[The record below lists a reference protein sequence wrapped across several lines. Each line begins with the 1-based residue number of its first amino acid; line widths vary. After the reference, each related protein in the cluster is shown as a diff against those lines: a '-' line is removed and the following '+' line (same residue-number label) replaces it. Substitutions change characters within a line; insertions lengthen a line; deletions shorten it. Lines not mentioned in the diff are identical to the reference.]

1 MSLVGQDA
9 EHVCRWCACV
19 FRAPLR
25 KQWNASLF
33 CQKSCRLHHRAEA
46 NRRYRARKKTTAERV
61 AENRERNRVWA
72 ATHRSCRRARPWLL
86 GEPPF
91 GERLPCHLLR
101 MTMYP
106 KPTSWRFAHENMRHL
121 HGMVSAILGDMVGI
135 EHKMD
140 FDAFRRQSAFNIH
153 ISGDDTVDVFAWGSH
168 LPTLDGLVYKTRTL
182 GHPCE
187 VHIEYRGLAL
197 APLKSR
203 RRGRIRVRVTSITQM
218 QLSNGTEKGAHI
230 PTADAFRNELTA
242 IAHKLGVPHI
252 APNIRCDIV
261 SKSAIKS
268 MVPMDGKY
276 GQVVGWMGT
285 VDLEANAVAYW
296 LLRVASTIGLGSRVA
311 FNFGRMKVEEI
322 HG

>member
-1 MSLVGQDA
+1 M
-9 EHVCRWCACV
+9 

-91 GERLPCHLLR
+91 GERLTCHLLR

-140 FDAFRRQSAFNIH
+140 FVAFRRQSAFNIH
-153 ISGDDTVDVFAWGSH
+153 ISGDALPFGVGGRTRIKANASAEAKGDVEQ
-168 LPTLDGLVYKTRTL
+168 DVRDQLV
-182 GHPCE
+182 
-187 VHIEYRGLAL
+187 AL
-197 APLKSR
+197 W
-203 RRGRIRVRVTSITQM
+203 
-218 QLSNGTEKGAHI
+218 
-230 PTADAFRNELTA
+230 DAFCADE
-242 IAHKLGVPHI
+242 
-252 APNIRCDIV
+252 
-261 SKSAIKS
+261 SAWPARDES
-268 MVPMDGKY
+268 
-276 GQVVGWMGT
+276 
-285 VDLEANAVAYW
+285 ES
-296 LLRVASTIGLGSRVA
+296 ASV
-311 FNFGRMKVEEI
+311 
-322 HG
+322 

>member
-1 MSLVGQDA
+1 MILVGQEA

-25 KQWNASLF
+25 RQWNGTLF
-33 CQKSCRLHHRAEA
+33 CQATCRLRHRAEA

-72 ATHRSCRRARPWLL
+72 AAHRSCRVKKPWLL

-91 GERLPCHLLR
+91 GERLPCHALR

-106 KPTSWRFAHENMRHL
+106 KPKTWRFAHEHMRHL
-121 HGMVSAILGDMVGI
+121 HGMVSAVLGDMAGI
-135 EHKMD
+135 EHKME

-153 ISGDDTVDVFAWGSH
+153 IVGDDAVNVFVWGRH
-168 LPTLDGLVYKTRTL
+168 VPKLDGFVYKTRTR
-182 GHPCE
+182 GHECE
-187 VHIEYRGLAL
+187 VHVAYRGLAL
-197 APLKSR
+197 APEKSR
-203 RRGRIRVRVTSITQM
+203 RRGRIPVRVTSITQM

-230 PTADAFRNELTA
+230 PTSDAFRNELVA
-242 IAHKLGVPHI
+242 IAHKLGMPHI
-252 APNIRCDIV
+252 ATNVRCAIV

-285 VDLEANAVAYW
+285 VDLEVNAVAHW